1 MNLRF
6 IALKTTKY
14 SDTQT
19 ILAAYSR
26 ELGRISFAL
35 PAGAGKAAARMRALT
50 MPLAVVEC
58 ASDPRPGREILPM
71 RQAVQAVGLPEIH
84 GDPLK
89 QMVAM
94 FLSEILSA
102 VLPGGGP
109 DERMFDFL
117 EASVRILDV
126 ADSRRTAN
134 FHLCFL
140 YNLGRRLGIEPDVS
154 TYTEG
159 SVLDMQDGAWRLT
172 APLHRNYLSPEAS
185 ALAWRLSRMTF
196 ANMDRYR
203 FNRTERNAILDAV
216 LEYFSIHYVSLRRL
230 RSLDILRSLL

>member
-1 MNLRF
+1 
-6 IALKTTKY
+6 
-14 SDTQT
+14 
-19 ILAAYSR
+19 
-26 ELGRISFAL
+26 
-35 PAGAGKAAARMRALT
+35 
-50 MPLAVVEC
+50 
-58 ASDPRPGREILPM
+58 
-71 RQAVQAVGLPEIH
+71 
-84 GDPLK
+84 
-89 QMVAM
+89 
-94 FLSEILSA
+94 
-102 VLPGGGP
+102 
-109 DERMFDFL
+109 MFDFL